1 MARIVQRMQGIERVN
16 FFGVRHLSPAAS
28 WHLLKLLDKTKPKCV
43 LIEGPSDA
51 DYLIDSIVGR
61 DVKPPIAILAYT
73 SNMPVSTILYPFADY
88 SPEYQ
93 AMKWAVKNKAK
104 VRFID
109 LPTSISISLNKH
121 SHNKDEEGAGKE
133 GYYEYAHELYKD
145 LAGLNDEH
153 SFDSYWERNFEH
165 NLNDDVYN
173 EALSLQSS
181 MIRGILEPVEY
192 INLPASNAAD
202 LVREAYMTSQIQK
215 SLEEYAPEEIAVIT
229 GAYHAL
235 RMRHETEP
243 MSDDDIE
250 KLPCRDS
257 KLTLM
262 PYSFYRLSNRSGY
275 GAGNLAPEYFQLMWE
290 CMRNNKLNNLPA
302 EYVSKLGR
310 FIRESGGYCSTAN
323 VIETVRLSFALTY
336 LKGGSLPTLSDLH
349 DACIAVIGHG
359 DLSEVVTAFA
369 MADIG
374 TAFGSLP
381 DGVSQTPVQD
391 DMNRELKRLKL
402 EKYKTTVAQQLDLN
416 LRENTKVVSEEA
428 AFIDLNRST
437 FLHRLEFLSIG
448 FANKLGTSQDK
459 ATWRESWKLAWS
471 PEVEIQ
477 VVEAVLKGETI
488 ELAAAFSLKERLDE
502 CKDILQ
508 AARLISA
515 AYICKLTDGV
525 DNAVST
531 LQAIA
536 VDSSNFLS
544 TAKAALELS
553 SLIQYKDIRHIDT
566 TALVPLLMQ
575 LFLRSC
581 LILSDA
587 ATCDDK
593 AAADI
598 ASAISIMQNISEENN
613 EIVDDDEWVKALW
626 DLAMRDDRNSKLSGL
641 AFAVLLERNLITDEF
656 CSKEVSR
663 RLSPGIPADIGA
675 GWFEGMS
682 MRNHQR
688 LLSRIELWRE
698 LDAYIQSLDDDE
710 FKRSVVFMRRALGG
724 FSPSEKNSI
733 AVLLGDFWGV
743 GDSDV
748 AIFLQG
754 ELNED
759 EVTSLEELND
769 FDFDF

>member
-1 MARIVQRMQGIERVN
+1 MAGIIQRMQGIERVN

-28 WHLLKLLDKTKPKCV
+28 WHLLKFLDKNKPKCV

-51 DYLIDSIVGR
+51 DYLIESIVSR
-61 DVKPPIAILAYT
+61 NVKPPIAILAYT
-73 SNMPVSTILYPFADY
+73 SDMPVSTVLYPFADY

-93 AMKWAVKNKAK
+93 AMKWAVKNKAD

-109 LPTSISISLNKH
+109 LPTSISISLNRY
-121 SHNKDEEGAGKE
+121 SHNKDEENTSGE
-133 GYYEYAHELYKD
+133 GYCKYAHDLYKE
-145 LAGLNDEH
+145 LTVQNEEH

-165 NLNDDVYN
+165 NLNENAYN
-173 EALSLQSS
+173 DALSLQSS
-181 MIRGILEPVEY
+181 EIRRILEPVEY
-192 INLPASNAAD
+192 ENLPASNAAD

-215 SLEEYAPEEIAVIT
+215 SMEQYAPEEIAVIT
-229 GAYHAL
+229 GAYHAK
-235 RMRHETEP
+235 RMLNETEP
-243 MSDDDIE
+243 MKSGEIE
-250 KLPCRDS
+250 ILPYRDS

-262 PYSFYRLSNRSGY
+262 PYSFYRLSSRSGY
-275 GAGNLAPEYFQLMWE
+275 GAGNSAPEYYQLMWE
-290 CMRNNKLNNLPA
+290 CMRDNRLNELPA

-310 FIRESGGYCSTAN
+310 FIREGGGYCSTAN

-336 LKGGSLPTLSDLH
+336 LKGGALPTLTDLH
-349 DACIAVIGHG
+349 DACISCIGYG
-359 DLSEVVTAFA
+359 DLSEVATAFA

-381 DGVSQTPVQD
+381 EGVSQTPVQD

-402 EKYKTTVAQQLDLN
+402 EKYKTTVTQQLDLD
-416 LRENTKVVSEEA
+416 LRENTKVKSEES

-437 FLHRLEFLSIG
+437 FLHRLEFLGIG
-448 FANKLGTSQDK
+448 FAKKLRTNQDG
-459 ATWRESWKLAWS
+459 ATWRESWTLVWS

-477 VVEAVLKGETI
+477 VVESVLKGETI
-488 ELAAAFSLKERLDE
+488 ELAAAFSLKEKLDE
-502 CKDILQ
+502 CNDILQ
-508 AARLISA
+508 AARLISS
-515 AYICKLTDGV
+515 AYICRLTDGV

-536 VDSSNFLS
+536 VDSGNFPD

-553 SLIQYKDIRHIDT
+553 SLIQYKDIRHVNT
-566 TALVPLLMQ
+566 EALVPLLKQ

-587 ATCDDK
+587 ASCDDK
-593 AAADI
+593 AASDI
-598 ASAISIMQNISEENN
+598 AAAIGVMHNISQENF
-613 EIVDDDEWVKALW
+613 EIVDDAEWVKALW
-626 DLAMRDDRNSKLSGL
+626 DLVLRDDKNAKLSGL

-682 MRNHQR
+682 MRNHYA

-698 LDAYIQSLDDDE
+698 LDQYIQSLDDDE
-710 FKRSVVFMRRALGG
+710 FKRSVVFMRRAFGS
-724 FSPSEKNSI
+724 FDPREKNGV
-733 AVLLGDFWGV
+733 AELLGEFWGV
-743 GDSDV
+743 DASDA

-754 ELNED
+754 ELNEE
-759 EVTSLEELND
+759 EVTTLDELND